1 MYMVKMIT
9 ILPKLLSFGVMPRES
24 PTVLNA
30 EKTSKIASF
39 MLATGC
45 VSRRIKEEKKMTH
58 MAKVMTVKAFMTDSM
73 VRVLRKRLTES
84 LAVIFDFKNPSITPI
99 VLVLIPPPVE
109 PEEAPINISI
119 IKSRTAEKL
128 KEFRSMVLNPAVRGV
143 TT

>member
-1 MYMVKMIT
+1 MYMVKIIT
-9 ILPKLLSFGVMPRES
+9 ILPKLLSVGVMPRES

-84 LAVIFDFKNPSITPI
+84 LAVILDFKNPSITPI